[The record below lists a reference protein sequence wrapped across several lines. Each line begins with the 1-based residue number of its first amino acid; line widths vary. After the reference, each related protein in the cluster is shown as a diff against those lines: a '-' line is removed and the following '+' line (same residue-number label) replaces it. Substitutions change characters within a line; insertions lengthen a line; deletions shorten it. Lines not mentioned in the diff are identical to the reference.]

1 MSVTYGIF
9 RLVMVH
15 GVDGQKA
22 EKFYVG
28 GSVLLASVLGL
39 LSYSTKQWTYNA
51 PLEICWIDDRN
62 PVKRTIWLVGITLG
76 GWSAP
81 LERATLKA
89 LLDRESTPVESVN
102 YDRGV
107 DCVFLCPHVHDSPQ
121 TRLVYL
127 SRGSIYAL
135 VAAVDPA
142 FSRAFKALYRH
153 YLRRSVPSRSTNSVG
168 FAATSEGLHSAGS
181 LGMLAPRTEETELRE
196 IDPMPKHGNTFGPS
210 SALEVSREFPLP
222 KPEPAMSASSRRA
235 RYEYPPDR
243 SYVIPEESFG
253 RSLEESRG
261 YRSYCSHHSYH
272 SDLEKSL

>member
-1 MSVTYGIF
+1 MIRLKVFESGFRRRRYSQREGHSDHISASHQYSKPCGPKQYRHLVLRIALYPLTSLTTFGVISIANMYLFFGGIHNASNL
-9 RLVMVH
+9 RL
-15 GVDGQKA
+15 
-22 EKFYVG
+22 F
-28 GSVLLASVLGL
+28 SAS
-39 LSYSTKQWTYNA
+39 
-51 PLEICWIDDRN
+51 
-62 PVKRTIWLVGITLG
+62 
-76 GWSAP
+76 
-81 LERATLKA
+81 
-89 LLDRESTPVESVN
+89 
-102 YDRGV
+102 
-107 DCVFLCPHVHDSPQ
+107 
-121 TRLVYL
+121 RLVYL

-196 IDPMPKHGNTFGPS
+196 IDPRPKHGNTFGPS

-222 KPEPAMSASSRRA
+222 KPEPAVSASSRRA